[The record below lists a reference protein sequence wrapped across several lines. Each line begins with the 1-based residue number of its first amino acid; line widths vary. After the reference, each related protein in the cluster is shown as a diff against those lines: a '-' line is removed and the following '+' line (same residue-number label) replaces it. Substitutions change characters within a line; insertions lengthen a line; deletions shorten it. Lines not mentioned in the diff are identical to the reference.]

1 MNEEELE
8 LVRFLYHHR
17 QSPAGPA
24 QAIAYRA
31 LLGDEA
37 NQRPSPPQEAQDL
50 YQCLAITDRLPS
62 ATLALQELAALDR
75 HWQAVA
81 RNWDVLR
88 HNLHRE
94 TNGTLLYPWPTETNR
109 QLKRISSRIFAQ
121 EDPETIEVPELN

>member
-37 NQRPSPPQEAQDL
+37 NQRPSPPQEAQAL

-62 ATLALQELAALDR
+62 ATLALQEGPPRTGGPRPPLASRGAQLGGAPAQPPPRNQRHAALSLAHGD
-75 HWQAVA
+75 Q
-81 RNWDVLR
+81 
-88 HNLHRE
+88 
-94 TNGTLLYPWPTETNR
+94 PPTEAHLITHFR
-109 QLKRISSRIFAQ
+109 PRGSG
-121 EDPETIEVPELN
+121 DH